1 MLAKKKLVFGISGGI
16 AAYKTAELLRRAQEL
31 GAQIDVVM
39 TESATRFVTPVTF
52 QALSGRPVYTDLWDA
67 RVPNNMAHI
76 QLSRQADAILVAPA
90 STNFMA
96 RLAQGMAD
104 DLLSTLCVARGLCP
118 LLVAP
123 AMNREMWLH
132 PATQRNVEQL
142 RRDGVHIL
150 GPGCGDQAC
159 GETGDGRMLEPQQ
172 LLAELVAFFQPKL
185 LAGKRVLITAGP
197 TSEPIDPV
205 RVISN
210 RSSGKMGYAIARA
223 AFEAGARVTLV
234 SGPVALETPYGVQR
248 INVETARQMHSAVM
262 AQATQADVFI
272 SVAAVAD
279 WYVSNASDRKIKKTA
294 EQATPQLEFSPNPD
308 ILAEVAALPQGPFCV
323 GFAAETDHLLEHAQ
337 AKRRRKNVPLLV
349 GNLAQR
355 AMNAEDT
362 ELILC
367 DEHGH
372 THWPAQDKLQAARKL
387 VQAIAERLSERP

>member
-1 MLAKKKLVFGISGGI
+1 MLANKKLVFGISGGI
-16 AAYKTAELLRRAQEL
+16 AAYKTAELLRRTQEL

-39 TESATRFVTPVTF
+39 TESATRFITPVTF

-104 DLLSTLCVARGLCP
+104 DLLSTLCIARGLCP
-118 LLVAP
+118 LLIAP

-150 GPGCGDQAC
+150 GPGSGDQAC
-159 GETGDGRMLEPQQ
+159 GETGDGRMLEPPQ
-172 LLAELVAFFQPKL
+172 LLAELVAFFQPKRL
-185 LAGKRVLITAGP
+185 VGKRVLITAGP

-223 AFEAGARVTLV
+223 AQEAGAQVTLI
-234 SGPVALETPYGVQR
+234 SGPVALDTPYGVQR
-248 INVETARQMHSAVM
+248 ISVETARQMHSAVM
-262 AQATQADVFI
+262 AQAAQADVFI
-272 SVAAVAD
+272 GVAAVAD
-279 WYVSNASDRKIKKTA
+279 WYVSNSSDRKIKKTA
-294 EQATPQLEFSPNPD
+294 DQATPQLEFSPNPD
-308 ILAEVAALPQGPFCV
+308 ILAEVAALPDGPFCV
-323 GFAAETDHLLEHAQ
+323 GFAAETDNLLEHAQ
-337 AKRRRKNVPLLV
+337 AKRQRKNVPLLV

-355 AMNAEDT
+355 AMNADDT
-362 ELILC
+362 ELVLF

-372 THWPAQDKLQAARKL
+372 THWPAQDKLLAAREL
-387 VQAIAERLSERP
+387 IRAIAQRL

>member
-234 SGPVALETPYGVQR
+234 SGPVALDTPYGVQR

-308 ILAEVAALPQGPFCV
+308 ILAEVAALPQGLFCV